1 MMDIKDK
8 LKITGAKENVSYS
21 SGKEQTL
28 KKDDSFTEY
37 REKEAM
43 TPAKRKSMNQLL

>member
-21 SGKEQTL
+21 SGKEETL
-28 KKDDSFTEY
+28 KKHDSFTEY
-37 REKEAM
+37 REKE
-43 TPAKRKSMNQLL
+43 